1 MTIAT
6 LLFFVCAVI
15 GFTNILVDPAT
26 IAKPFRDKV
35 EKWAK
40 RQSKWAFVWKWFDK
54 MLSCYQCTGFW
65 VGIICGFIIISINP
79 LDLFMCGVAGSFIAT
94 WGAYYL
100 NYLEAQSVV
109 LDR

>member
-1 MTIAT
+1 MTIGN

-26 IAKPFRDKV
+26 IAKPFRDMI
-35 EKWAK
+35 ERWAEGESTL
-40 RQSKWAFVWKWFDK
+40 QPIWKWLDK

-65 VGIICGFIIISINP
+65 VGLICGSIIISINP
-79 LDLFMCGVAGSFIAT
+79 LYLFMCGVAGSFIAT

-109 LDR
+109 LER